1 HKRLDMVNMHYLR
14 PFVASILLLLAPSL
28 ALALSP
34 AQLLSQQLG
43 SYQRLQADFV
53 QYLLDASG
61 TRLQE
66 TRGQMQLSQPRKFYW
81 QTEDPFA
88 QSIVSDGHQVWIY
101 DPDLEQVT
109 VQKLDTRVTATPALL
124 LSGEHQLIEQQFE
137 VLLTTASNGMQQ
149 FDLVPKDSESLYQSI
164 RLFILDGKL
173 KQMHVVD
180 TLEQKTAMHFHN
192 LVLNPSLPDQ
202 YFQFSIPADT
212 DIIDMR

>member
-1 HKRLDMVNMHYLR
+1 MVNMHYLR

-202 YFQFSIPADT
+202 YFQFSIPAET

>member
-1 HKRLDMVNMHYLR
+1 MVNMHYLR

>member
-1 HKRLDMVNMHYLR
+1 MVNMHYLR

-109 VQKLDTRVTATPALL
+109 LQKLDTRVTATPALL